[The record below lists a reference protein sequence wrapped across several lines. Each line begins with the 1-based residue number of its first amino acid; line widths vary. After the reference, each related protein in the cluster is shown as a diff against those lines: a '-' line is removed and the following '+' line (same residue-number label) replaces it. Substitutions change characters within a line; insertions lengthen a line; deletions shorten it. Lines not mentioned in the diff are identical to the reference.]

1 MDAAFEQLDI
11 LVRSIVSTVRPIKV
25 ILFGSAARGAMGP
38 ESDLDLLVVMP
49 DGTHRRHTA
58 QRLYREVRGVTIP
71 FDLVVATASD
81 LEAHGR
87 SPGLIYRTILREGRT
102 LYAA

>member
-1 MDAAFEQLDI
+1 MDAPSEQLDI
-11 LVRSIVSTVRPIKV
+11 LVRSIVGAVCPLKI

-38 ESDLDLLVVMP
+38 ESDLDLLIVMP
-49 DGTHRRHTA
+49 NGTHRRQTA

-71 FDLVVATASD
+71 FDLVVATPSD

-87 SPGLIYRTILREGRT
+87 SPGLIYGTILREGRT